1 MIGWEL
7 STMYE
12 QNDMNKRDEE
22 QNIDISE
29 KEIKRERILF
39 ITIIMIVIAAIVFI
53 LFFDI
58 LISFLD
64 PYPSNSD
71 IPLFLSILGYK
82 TGAYYAPCLLYFIY
96 ICAIYGIVGPKPRL
110 RKIYYIGI
118 TLFGVMGIG
127 YIIWDLPYL
136 LATYPPQVA
145 PGAFDETTA
154 IFSQLFAFFSV
165 HGILSGIYRLPPYL
179 PKECTEYRAVF
190 AEEYAQKRTRPEI
203 RWLERYFIAYFGLPD
218 ATEKEEPKALQK
230 QNRWSWKDEE
240 GRKNVV
246 TLVMLIGIIAMWAF
260 GIHNVQIGWEVYT
273 GLTIISAMVMILL
286 RVRKKQQTP
295 ENKNIDI

>member
-1 MIGWEL
+1 MSGRKIRMIRNQIRKQEQENQQI
-7 STMYE
+7 MYE
-12 QNDMNKRDEE
+12 QDVKTHN
-22 QNIDISE
+22 
-29 KEIKRERILF
+29 ERSLFYVVIGSFVFCIILY
-39 ITIIMIVIAAIVFI
+39 VVFI
-53 LFFDI
+53 I
-58 LISFLD
+58 LPGGAPPILNTISFVSGYTTGTYYVPCIIYLV
-64 PYPSNSD
+64 Y
-71 IPLFLSILGYK
+71 LS
-82 TGAYYAPCLLYFIY
+82 
-96 ICAIYGIVGPKPRL
+96 AIYGIVGPKPRL

-165 HGILSGIYRLPPYL
+165 HGLLSGIYQIPPYL
-179 PKECTEYRAVF
+179 PKDFSVYRTVF
-190 AEEYAQKRTRPEI
+190 AEDYKREPVRPEI
-203 RWLERYFIAYFGLPD
+203 RWAARYFTAYFGLPD
-218 ATEKEEPKALQK
+218 ATEEEQPKTSRK
-230 QNRWSWKDEE
+230 WNRWSWKDEE

-260 GIHNVQIGWEVYT
+260 GIHNVQIGWVVYT

-295 ENKNIDI
+295 EDKNIDI

>member
-1 MIGWEL
+1 
-7 STMYE
+7 MYE

-22 QNIDISE
+22 QNIDTRQKPI
-29 KEIKRERILF
+29 IKPRTTF
-39 ITIIMIVIAAIVFI
+39 IFIIMIVIAGIVFD

-58 LISFLD
+58 LASFLD
-64 PYPSNSD
+64 PYPSNILNSD
-71 IPLFLSILGYK
+71 IHFFLFILGYK
-82 TGAYYAPCLLYFIY
+82 TGAYYTPCFLYFIY
-96 ICAIYGIVGPKPRL
+96 VCAIYGIVGPKPRL

-165 HGILSGIYRLPPYL
+165 HGLLSGIYRLPPYL
-179 PKECTEYRAVF
+179 PKEFTDYRAVF

-203 RWLERYFIAYFGLPD
+203 RWLERYFKAYFGFPD
-218 ATEKEEPKALQK
+218 DLEKEHLKTTPKG
-230 QNRWSWKDEE
+230 NRWSWKETE

-246 TLVMLIGIIAMWAF
+246 TVVMLIGIIAMWAF

-273 GLTIISAMVMILL
+273 GLTIIFAMVMILL
-286 RVRKKQQTP
+286 RVRKKQQIP
-295 ENKNIDI
+295 ENKNIDL